1 MPLQLQPV
9 HSGMRN
15 RWLVVGNRRQAF
27 SGEEGVRKV
36 YGELLRERL
45 LQHGQGSQFL
55 LGQLEGKGWQ
65 GLCNKLWI
73 YRFGMVVMR
82 LSLCRGFWKKWQ

>member
-27 SGEEGVRKV
+27 SGEEGVRLR
-36 YGELLRERL
+36 GELLREGL
-45 LQHGQGSQFL
+45 LQQGQGRQFL
-55 LGQLEGKGWQ
+55 QGQLEGKGWQ
-65 GLCNKLWI
+65 GLCNGLWI
-73 YRFGMVVMR
+73 DRFGMVVMR
-82 LSLCRGFWKKWQ
+82 LSLCRAFWKEWQ